1 MVTFRN
7 RAKSAPAALPM
18 PIKQVNGHTRGEASP
33 TTPRFPETSPATCR
47 ARAGCFSFPGQANR
61 HVRHRRRTAEG
72 GGGRFH
78 HPAHRSRPRPN
89 AGYMLPDL
97 PGTTPDA
104 SWLFPLPGKR
114 GSKQRHL
121 PMQWE
126 KGNPWPFRP
135 GHPVQG
141 VPSQAHCWHV
151 PGAFPPPPFSPWC
164 AAARPA
170 SPGARRRLGARVDQL
185 PHDLARGGRKAQRR
199 RDPGAKLNHVG
210 HKTILSLAKV
220 RKSAGVELTS
230 CRRVW
235 TTRCQKICET
245 RSLPWKVFRSTAPR
259 NLQRNELRHTVASPN
274 TCSEPWPSLSCTSL
288 WRSSSACCKH
298 FHMRVPFSFSFR
310 SKRSQPLRSQSLQ
323 CATPAWPEAPRRL
336 ELEALLQQFRKRP
349 LPEKGRRRVRVDH
362 VPHDLAH
369 GWREID

>member
-151 PGAFPPPPFSPWC
+151 PGAFPPPLSRPGARPLGRRALGLAGDLGLASTSCRMTSPAAGGKLSAAATLAQSSIMSATKQFSPW
-164 AAARPA
+164 RKYV
-170 SPGARRRLGARVDQL
+170 SP
-185 PHDLARGGRKAQRR
+185 RGS
-199 RDPGAKLNHVG
+199 H
-210 HKTILSLAKV
+210 
-220 RKSAGVELTS
+220 
-230 CRRVW
+230 
-235 TTRCQKICET
+235 
-245 RSLPWKVFRSTAPR
+245 
-259 NLQRNELRHTVASPN
+259 
-274 TCSEPWPSLSCTSL
+274 
-288 WRSSSACCKH
+288 
-298 FHMRVPFSFSFR
+298 
-310 SKRSQPLRSQSLQ
+310 
-323 CATPAWPEAPRRL
+323 
-336 ELEALLQQFRKRP
+336 
-349 LPEKGRRRVRVDH
+349 
-362 VPHDLAH
+362 
-369 GWREID
+369 